1 MHGTSVNAWISQA
14 NECDRKRP
22 FNGIYLSA
30 NLSLALTEVGNF
42 QEESGMALDV
52 FCTGFGGC
60 ATLIRMKIPCGSQLA
75 DECDESFNI
84 DVSDLPDSSAS

>member
-1 MHGTSVNAWISQA
+1 MHGFSQA

-30 NLSLALTEVGNF
+30 NSSLALTEVGNF
-42 QEESGMALDV
+42 QEESGMTLDV
-52 FCTGFGGC
+52 FSTGVGGC
-60 ATLIRMKIPCGSQLA
+60 DALIRMMIPGGGQVA
-75 DECDESFNI
+75 DECDGSFNI

>member
-1 MHGTSVNAWISQA
+1 MHGTSVNAWVSQA

-42 QEESGMALDV
+42 QEESGMTLDV
-52 FCTGFGGC
+52 FFV
-60 ATLIRMKIPCGSQLA
+60 A
-75 DECDESFNI
+75 DWAA
-84 DVSDLPDSSAS
+84 VLL